1 MGCRELIARG
11 LAALLI
17 VAAAGPGAAAAADP
31 LTALGVLRPA
41 KAAPA
46 ADPAFRALDGRE
58 MRLTQLR
65 GQPVVLT
72 FFTTW

>member
-1 MGCRELIARG
+1 MGRRALIARG

-17 VAAAGPGAAAAADP
+17 VAAAGPGAANADDP

-41 KAAPA
+41 RAAPA
-46 ADPAFRALDGRE
+46 PDPAFRALDGRE